1 MNVTSFW
8 QSSLGLLRVVEGG
21 DTTARRLDVPPDVA
35 TAVRSGVRLFNRGR
49 YLEAQQT
56 WEEAW
61 RDAPSPDRA
70 FLEALVQLAG
80 GLHLRT
86 RRGATRG
93 AMHLLAQALI
103 ALDDYR
109 PAVHGV
115 DVAALIADVDACI
128 GWLRTVGRPHRFL
141 DRARLPRIR

>member
-1 MNVTSFW
+1 M
-8 QSSLGLLRVVEGG
+8 
-21 DTTARRLDVPPDVA
+21 TTARRVTAPPDVA
-35 TAVRSGVRLFNRGR
+35 TAVSSGVRLFNRGR
-49 YLEAQQT
+49 YLEAQQV

-70 FLEALVQLAG
+70 FLEALVQLAA

-93 AMHLLAQALI
+93 AVHLLAQAVI

-109 PAVHGV
+109 PASHGV
-115 DVAALIADVDACI
+115 DVETLIAEVDACVE
-128 GWLRTVGRPHRFL
+128 WLRAVGRPHRFL
-141 DRARLPRIR
+141 DLARLPRIR